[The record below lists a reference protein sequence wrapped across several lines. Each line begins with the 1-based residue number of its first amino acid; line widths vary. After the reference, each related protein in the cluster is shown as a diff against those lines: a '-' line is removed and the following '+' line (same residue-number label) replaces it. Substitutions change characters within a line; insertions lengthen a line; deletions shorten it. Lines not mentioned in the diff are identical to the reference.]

1 MLLINLA
8 VSDLMLMMMI
18 PMFIYNS
25 FMQGPAFGR
34 IGKSNG
40 PIRLTERVMNEFFQV
55 AQSMD
60 FSAV

>member
-1 MLLINLA
+1 MKCSTAFRSPANMLLINLA

-34 IGKSNG
+34 IGKSSG
-40 PIRLTERVMNEFFQV
+40 PIR
-55 AQSMD
+55 
-60 FSAV
+60 

>member
-34 IGKSNG
+34 IGKSKFVLFVQLSG
-40 PIRLTERVMNEFFQV
+40 
-55 AQSMD
+55 
-60 FSAV
+60 

>member
-25 FMQGPAFGR
+25 FMQGPASGR
-34 IGKSNG
+34 IGKSNFYYSF
-40 PIRLTERVMNEFFQV
+40 N
-55 AQSMD
+55 
-60 FSAV
+60 